1 MADWRWSCINK
12 ADHLVVSS
20 AMTQLYLTLRFGCL
34 LIPKTGP
41 LLTRRVQHTPAS
53 SVFEPVLEDRLIH
66 YPKFLTLC
74 CKFCSMAAGAIL
86 IYVFTVCYGLYALKD
101 PFLVA
106 AAPSATQLFNAVCL
120 IVRSRLKVTFVLAF
134 MHNRNR

>member
-12 ADHLVVSS
+12 ADYLVVSA

-34 LIPKTGP
+34 LIPKTVP
-41 LLTRRVQHTPAS
+41 LVTRFVQHTPAS
-53 SVFEPVLEDRLIH
+53 SLFEPVFEDRRTH
-66 YPKFLTLC
+66 YPKFFILC
-74 CKFCSMAAGAIL
+74 REFCSMAAGAIL
-86 IYVFTVCYGLYALKD
+86 IYAFTVCYGLYALKD

-134 MHNRNR
+134 MYNGNR